1 MAAPYVQRYTLYVH
15 SAGSDASALRSVA
28 AHQQC
33 RDGTFAAAVCT
44 QYEIG
49 GKRVDEFPFP
59 AALAEA
65 KPVMEYLPGWGCD
78 ISNAR
83 KFGDLPAAARDYV
96 RYVEDTLRTPIPYVS
111 VGAARDA
118 IILR

>member
-1 MAAPYVQRYTLYVH
+1 
-15 SAGSDASALRSVA
+15 
-28 AHQQC
+28 
-33 RDGTFAAAVCT
+33 
-44 QYEIG
+44 
-49 GKRVDEFPFP
+49 
-59 AALAEA
+59 
-65 KPVMEYLPGWGCD
+65 MEYLPGWGCD

>member
-1 MAAPYVQRYTLYVH
+1 MPVSPMLSTHASTTCVTVEKAATAFCPAMAQ
-15 SAGSDASALRSVA
+15 ASATRWTSDDLPA
-28 AHQQC
+28 TH
-33 RDGTFAAAVCT
+33 
-44 QYEIG
+44 
-49 GKRVDEFPFP
+49 